1 MWPILAALVT
11 ARGSCEF
18 LDNHC
23 FLQDPARVTCLL
35 QGDTQP
41 NEPSLD
47 SIVGQTLAA
56 ENQLQ
61 SGCPQISLSSTQI
74 LELYLLPCE
83 GMFSHVQGHLS
94 SLFDTHGKIK
104 SAYITKIPAGTC
116 NQSVFSIS
124 NAMLDDNG
132 AKLLP
137 RGHCHPEQRKS
148 GLFQSHVQGPPRD
161 QKKGGFVR
169 ERRHL
174 QRRQ

>member
-132 AKLLP
+132 AKLF
-137 RGHCHPEQRKS
+137 RGGIAIQNSAKVDYS
-148 GLFQSHVQGPPRD
+148 SHTYKDRPRD